1 MEKLSFDI
9 DWMDA
14 EGVNGAELAATWASL
29 RIHTESSAITLALDA
44 RAKTVRDRLYVS
56 LYPMAEWLA
65 TNWWFLT
72 SEVGSPLKQDSAGYR
87 RRHSLAANR
96 EGYAYP
102 DLHVFPHGGLT
113 RLVWHRGASPWAKTR
128 FLEEGEALI
137 DSAEFRETCA
147 DLVDSVVARLAGCGI
162 EDTFLQ
168 QEWAAVRAAD
178 AEEADFCRLA
188 AGLGWDPYALD
199 DAKCEEVL
207 LLADR
212 FGDALEEAVPA
223 LNADNTGEGWT
234 IVEQALREA
243 KRRNVLG
250 LERVLSVRDRVFG
263 VSAVESVS
271 WHAGYELARGL
282 RRELNL
288 DGEPLPTMGVL
299 AQALEDEAIDAATTR
314 VPVDGRNAVLV
325 DGLVTSDEDDAPAF
339 AFRPR
344 GEYGRRF
351 HFCRAIAEVLSRPA
365 IDTLLTPA
373 RTERQQRNRAFAA
386 EFLAPASGLS
396 SRVHRSTLDEED
408 VDELATVFGV
418 SSWVIEHQ
426 IAYHQIGRV
435 RRSLDATGWPDSS
448 TLATTKILRSG
459 VWHVPESPA
468 ESKKS
473 AARTTFEQ
481 RFASI
486 RPYLYHLTA
495 ASNVDRIRRLGR
507 LDCAA
512 KLLEA
517 GGRTDLLR
525 EKRGT
530 GCTVRIGHDDVHVR
544 DQEPL
549 HEGTM
554 ALLCGYS
561 FEDFIEHLNSFVY
574 FWPGKDG
581 SPSVSGER
589 HFDRYAR
596 AEEQLALIRV
606 PTTDL
611 LEENRSASPRFC
623 SYNSGAPRCTN
634 DGERSP
640 RGPCTFSYGERYDRP
655 PSKVVEVVYKT
666 SAQLPATA
674 QLSCSPQGPWC
685 PLY

>member
-1 MEKLSFDI
+1 MEQLRFDI

-102 DLHVFPHGGLT
+102 DLHIFPLGGLT
-113 RLVWHRGASPWAKTR
+113 RLVWHRGTVPWAKTR

-147 DLVDSVVARLAGCGI
+147 DLVDSVVARLADCGI
-162 EDTFLQ
+162 EDTLLQ

-178 AEEADFCRLA
+178 AEEADFCRVA
-188 AGLGWDPYALD
+188 AGLGWDPYVLD

-223 LNADNTGEGWT
+223 LNADDTGEGWA
-234 IVEQALREA
+234 IFEQALREA
-243 KRRNVLG
+243 KRRNTLG
-250 LERVLSVRDRVFG
+250 LERVLSVRDRIFG
-263 VSAVESVS
+263 FSPSDSVP
-271 WHAGYELARGL
+271 WRAGYELARGL

-288 DGEPLPTMGVL
+288 DGEPLPTMAAL
-299 AQALEDEAIDAATTR
+299 ARALDDDAIDAATTR
-314 VPVDGRNAVLV
+314 VPVNGRNAILI

-365 IDTLLTPA
+365 VDTLLTPA

-396 SRVHRSTLDEED
+396 CRVRRSTLDEEE

-435 RRSLDATGWPDSS
+435 ERSLDATGWPDSS
-448 TLATTKILRSG
+448 ALATTKVLRSK
-459 VWHVPESPA
+459 VRHVPESPA
-468 ESKKS
+468 KSKKP
-473 AARTTFEQ
+473 ATRTTFEE

-495 ASNVDRIRRLGR
+495 ASNFERIRRLGW
-507 LDCAA
+507 LDCATT
-512 KLLEA
+512 LLEA

-525 EKRGT
+525 KKRGKG
-530 GCTVRIGHDDVHVR
+530 GCTVRVGDDDVHVR

-549 HEGTM
+549 HKGHM

-561 FEDFIEHLNSFVY
+561 FEDFIEYLNSFVF
-574 FWPGKDG
+574 FWPGQDEG
-581 SPSVSGER
+581 PSDYGER
-589 HFDRYAR
+589 YFWRYADER
-596 AEEQLALIRV
+596 PMLIRI
-606 PTTDL
+606 PTADL
-611 LEENRSASPRFC
+611 FAKNRIASPRFC
-623 SYNSGAPRCTN
+623 SYNSGAPRQAN
-634 DGERSP
+634 GKPSP
-640 RGPCTFSYGERYDRP
+640 RGPSTFSYGEQYDRQ
-655 PSKVVEVVYKT
+655 PSNVKEVVYQ
-666 SAQLPATA
+666 AAALLPTTA
-674 QLSCSPQGPWC
+674 EISCSLQGPWRS
-685 PLY
+685 LY